1 MVLLLYIFRSTAMC
15 IILCFLGYYG
25 YVPAIGKAA
34 IWIRI
39 MMSLYTEGF
48 LSFEGCIPAYI
59 PILGITV
66 YKVNIVHSKR
76 IRLGEML
83 LGDKKKIDMMHV
95 MSEPLRTSH
104 GLMRGRME
112 PVEQS

>member
-1 MVLLLYIFRSTAMC
+1 MRAERIIVYLSLIRRC
-15 IILCFLGYYG
+15 IEVFQ
-25 YVPAIGKAA
+25 
-34 IWIRI
+34 R
-39 MMSLYTEGF
+39 
-48 LSFEGCIPAYI
+48 I
-59 PILGITV
+59 PIIGITV